1 MAGFG
6 PAPDAPVN
14 GKACEPKL
22 HSLMIAVAIRMSRIL
37 RIANSSEGDFKM
49 KTSSARISF
58 APRPRL
64 RTRVCGAVFAM
75 AVLMPNAFAQE
86 VTCKE
91 DGSHIQEDAC
101 LGERLK
107 TLDAELNRVYK
118 LALASMPEQDPQDS
132 RRDQEQL
139 RKSERAWLAY
149 MHEDCA
155 LQGGMEGGSNAWVST
170 FAGLCEE
177 KALKSRIEFL
187 KSIAEG
193 PHGG

>member
-1 MAGFG
+1 
-6 PAPDAPVN
+6 
-14 GKACEPKL
+14 
-22 HSLMIAVAIRMSRIL
+22 
-37 RIANSSEGDFKM
+37 M
-49 KTSSARISF
+49 KTSNLRSRCAV
-58 APRPRL
+58 RL
-64 RTRVCGAVFAM
+64 SPWICAFNM
-75 AVLMPNAFAQE
+75 ACAASILTVNAQAQE

-91 DGSHIQEDAC
+91 GGSHIQENAC

-107 TLDAELNRVYK
+107 SLDVELNRVYK
-118 LALASMPEQDPQDS
+118 LALASMPEQDPQDR

-139 RKSERAWLAY
+139 RKSERAWLVY
-149 MHEDCA
+149 VREDCA

-177 KALKSRIEFL
+177 KALKARIEFL